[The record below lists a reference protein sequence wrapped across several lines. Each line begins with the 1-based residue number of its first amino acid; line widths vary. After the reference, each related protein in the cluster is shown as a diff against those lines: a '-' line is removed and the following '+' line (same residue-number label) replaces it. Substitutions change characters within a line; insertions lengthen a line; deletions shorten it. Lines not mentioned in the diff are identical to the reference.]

1 MTPDALRDTILQAL
15 HSIAPEIDPLA
26 LAADADVRE
35 ALDLDSM
42 DVLRFANA
50 LHDKLGVDIPE
61 SDYMRIVKLADCI
74 EYLRTRVA

>member
-15 HSIAPEIDPLA
+15 RSIAPEIDPLA